1 MPGGT
6 CTFSYLARQR
16 SRDEALLRSAYH
28 ATSIEGNRLS
38 LEEVADLIDGREV
51 TSVLAENGIRPGISW
66 SAQRTP
72 LGALSRRWVSDG
84 VQAGNAR
91 PFGGQPG
98 RMQNRCLLSTF
109 SEDHI
114 SPGLE
119 QCHLIYSKSS
129 PERLSKHEASGS
141 VVGASRNCKPI
152 PNAQRLLSI
161 TPCPKLG
168 NL

>member
-1 MPGGT
+1 MT
-6 CTFSYLARQR
+6 A
-16 SRDEALLRSAYH
+16 
-28 ATSIEGNRLS
+28 
-38 LEEVADLIDGREV
+38 
-51 TSVLAENGIRPGISW
+51 VLAENPIRSGISW
-66 SAQRTP
+66 SDRRTP
-72 LGALSRRWVSDG
+72 LGALSKRRVSDG
-84 VQAGNAR
+84 VLAENPR

-119 QCHLIYSKSS
+119 QCHFSYSKSR

-141 VVGASRNCKPI
+141 VIGSSRNCKPI
-152 PNAQRLLSI
+152 SNAQRSLSI

-168 NL
+168 NS